1 MRPEALATGEAV
13 TRTELERLF
22 VNCGRPDTPV
32 TIDVL
37 LDILEKTHV
46 LERPK
51 AGQTREPI
59 CPRCNKMR
67 SGWPDD
73 WRWSTACG
81 GYICGLCV
89 VMTERGG

>member
-1 MRPEALATGEAV
+1 M
-13 TRTELERLF
+13 TRAELERLF
-22 VNCGRPDTPV
+22 VDCERPDTLV

-51 AGQTREPI
+51 AGPTQEPT
-59 CPRCNKMR
+59 CPCCKKMR

-73 WRWSTACG
+73 WRWDPEYG
-81 GYICGLCV
+81 GYVCGVCV
-89 VMTERGG
+89 VMRERGG